1 MGYLIAT
8 SGDLAAGGMGAHD
21 SVIEFDDQH
30 MAAVEKYLKASHA
43 VSGFTGWTASEPARR
58 TSVGLRRVVE
68 AMEREFQGLLDLGI
82 FDNKWQA
89 RTAWRLEGA
98 KI

>member
-8 SGDLAAGGMGAHD
+8 SGDLAAGGMGVHD
-21 SVIEFDDQH
+21 SVVEFDDQH
-30 MAAVEKYLKASHA
+30 MAAVEKYLQASHE
-43 VSGFTGWTASEPARR
+43 VSGFTGWSRPAEAPR
-58 TSVGLRRVVE
+58 LRRVVE
-68 AMEREFQGLLDLGI
+68 AMAREFRALLDLGI

-89 RTAWRLEGA
+89 RTTWRLEGA

>member
-8 SGDLAAGGMGAHD
+8 SGDLAAGGMGGHD
-21 SVIEFDDQH
+21 SVVEFDDQH
-30 MAAVEKYLKASHA
+30 MAAVEKYLQASHA
-43 VSGFTGWTASEPARR
+43 LSGFTGWIGLPNDEAPR
-58 TSVGLRRVVE
+58 LRRVVE
-68 AMEREFQGLLDLGI
+68 AMEREFHALLDLGI

-89 RTAWRLEGA
+89 RTTWRLEGA